1 MSSALHQ
8 VGILAENLVARA
20 ACGDEPDD
28 GSDGDPH
35 PADAWLSPHY
45 GGVTGDAGQLW
56 HGGLTPVVNVSIVG
70 HPQPQAKSKP
80 PSSQNTRDGLAERLS
95 AFGRVPAGR
104 WLGTRQADRPL
115 VEHVPV
121 FRLVEHERTDG
132 TVRLGVGDRRVVIVL
147 KRTVAPNESIE
158 RPLDE
163 RCDRTAA
170 EISAFGAHLQRN
182 TA

>member
-1 MSSALHQ
+1 MAAALSPRAVWTTQLGDRFMSTRIFTTGATELPFPLPARPRRTRPCPLPSRVLT
-8 VGILAENLVARA
+8 ENLVARA

-80 PSSQNTRDGLAERLS
+80 PSSQNTRDEILREYPYLEAKDIAEALS
-95 AFGRVPAGR
+95 YAAWRAEEVEVP
-104 WLGTRQADRPL
+104 LRQP
-115 VEHVPV
+115 
-121 FRLVEHERTDG
+121 
-132 TVRLGVGDRRVVIVL
+132 
-147 KRTVAPNESIE
+147 
-158 RPLDE
+158 
-163 RCDRTAA
+163 
-170 EISAFGAHLQRN
+170 
-182 TA
+182 